1 MDKNQKLHILHQC
14 NIIPID
20 SLDATIKEGHITIE
34 EFIQYNLEIAK
45 VNELKI
51 RKGNREGVFE
61 KQEEVKKPKISG
73 STGSEPNRKTVEIQK
88 VLNNEISVSKRE
100 NDNGDS
106 IQECIEKKIYTYQD
120 LIENGISEEVVK
132 IIKNIINNP
141 INIKS
146 YNVGELDEMESG
158 RTDVFFIGLPA
169 AGKSTMLGGLLKY
182 AHKNGIL
189 LSDSYNPAGN
199 VYQEQLVSNIEKGV
213 LPKGTAEGSYNYIA
227 TSIEDRKGNPHPFNI
242 VEVPGENYK
251 KIHDYGI
258 ETEEVKGFV
267 NHIKNNNKKILIFV
281 IDSLAHDKDDRGLNQ
296 SFVYPNILSM
306 LKNNGILNK
315 TDAIYLVA
323 NKFDVIKKDR
333 YNGINKSD
341 LELADEFLENE
352 FKSLIKNCQHARKE
366 VRKEFKIRVLPFS
379 IGAVLFDKVLEKYT
393 EEYSKTLMNY
403 LLEDSFV
410 PKGGIPWKKIF

>member
-1 MDKNQKLHILHQC
+1 M
-14 NIIPID
+14 
-20 SLDATIKEGHITIE
+20 
-34 EFIQYNLEIAK
+34 
-45 VNELKI
+45 
-51 RKGNREGVFE
+51 
-61 KQEEVKKPKISG
+61 
-73 STGSEPNRKTVEIQK
+73 
-88 VLNNEISVSKRE
+88 
-100 NDNGDS
+100 
-106 IQECIEKKIYTYQD
+106 
-120 LIENGISEEVVK
+120 
-132 IIKNIINNP
+132 
-141 INIKS
+141 
-146 YNVGELDEMESG
+146 
-158 RTDVFFIGLPA
+158 
-169 AGKSTMLGGLLKY
+169 
-182 AHKNGIL
+182 
-189 LSDSYNPAGN
+189 
-199 VYQEQLVSNIEKGV
+199 
-213 LPKGTAEGSYNYIA
+213 
-227 TSIEDRKGNPHPFNI
+227 
-242 VEVPGENYK
+242 
-251 KIHDYGI
+251 
-258 ETEEVKGFV
+258 
-267 NHIKNNNKKILIFV
+267 
-281 IDSLAHDKDDRGLNQ
+281 AHDKDDRGLNQ